1 MARSEKKTYAQ
12 VKKIWASARELKID
26 SEELHTIVEDVTGKK
41 SIAKLTINQ
50 AKEVI
55 EELIEL
61 GASPGMPM
69 DNESREMNKRYGE
82 LPANVIE
89 LPSPEQMKFIEGMRK
104 EIGWDDAYFSRVLK
118 RVIKKDKI
126 LTKADARKVAQALGK
141 IEKNKQKEIEND
153 AG

>member
-1 MARSEKKTYAQ
+1 MAKNEKKSYAQ

-26 SEELHTIVEDVTGKK
+26 SQELHKIVEDVTGKK
-41 SIAKLTINQ
+41 SIAKLSRYQ

-61 GASPGMPM
+61 GASPGMPVGYETRGK
-69 DNESREMNKRYGE
+69 NRIYGE

-126 LTKADARKVAQALGK
+126 LTKADARKVAQAMGK